1 MTFLKLIQWA
11 TSGMSQP
18 EWEEELALDFLEK
31 CLELHPLK
39 RLSAEKALDH
49 PFLWGA
55 EEDELADEEVV
66 FA

>member
-1 MTFLKLIQWA
+1 
-11 TSGMSQP
+11 MSQP